1 MKLFKKRLTFGTCLL
16 LSLFSLTPS
25 AHADTKKVR
34 SLSEDKINQDSKLF
48 QQVSKKKINI
58 ISSTDIN
65 NKREDSKKYIE
76 SLNLTDSQK
85 ASGKEELD
93 NNKTL
98 SSFEVIKVKYKGFS
112 DTKTKEDEEQKA
124 LEAQRQQQA
133 LEEQK
138 KQQALEEQ
146 KKQQALEEQK
156 KQEEEKA
163 KLEQANQTLPAPNDE
178 NYSNYSPTVK
188 LSNGNT
194 AGHIGA
200 YVAKRLEKLTG
211 VSYITW
217 ETIISRESNGDPNA
231 MNPSGAKGLLQTMSF
246 WGPTNSIEEQISAA
260 VKCYNAQGLAAWGM

>member
-16 LSLFSLTPS
+16 ISLFSFGTHS
-25 AHADTKKVR
+25 AHADTKVK
-34 SLSEDKINQDSKLF
+34 SLSEDKINQDSKLL
-48 QQVSKKKINI
+48 QQFSKRTINI

-65 NKREDSKKYIE
+65 NKREEGKNYIE
-76 SLNLTDSQK
+76 SLNLTDQQK
-85 ASGKEELD
+85 SAGKEELD

-98 SSFEVIKVKYKGFS
+98 SSFEVTKAKYKSFS

-133 LEEQK
+133 LEQQK
-138 KQQALEEQ
+138 KQ
-146 KKQQALEEQK
+146 
-156 KQEEEKA
+156 EKA
-163 KLEQANQTLPAPNDE
+163 KLEQANQSLPDTNDE

>member
-16 LSLFSLTPS
+16 LSLFSLGATHS
-25 AHADTKKVR
+25 AHADTKVKA
-34 SLSEDKINQDSKLF
+34 LSEDKINQDSKLL
-48 QQVSKKKINI
+48 QQFSKKTVNI

-65 NKREDSKKYIE
+65 NKREDSKNYIE

-98 SSFEVIKVKYKGFS
+98 SSFEVIKVKYKSFS
-112 DTKTKEDEEQKA
+112 DIKTKEDEEQKA

-138 KQQALEEQ
+138 KQ
-146 KKQQALEEQK
+146 
-156 KQEEEKA
+156 EKA

-178 NYSNYSPTVK
+178 NYLNYTPTVR
-188 LSNGNT
+188 LSNGNS

-200 YVAKRLEKLTG
+200 YVAKRLEELTG
-211 VSYITW
+211 VSRLTW
-217 ETIISRESNGDPNA
+217 EAVIAKESNGNPNA
-231 MNPSGAKGLLQTMSF
+231 VNPSGASGLLQTMSG
-246 WGPTNSIEEQISAA
+246 WGPTSTIEEQIAAA
-260 VKCYNAQGLAAWGM
+260 VKCYNAQGLSGWGM